1 MLTASALVSS
11 AVIAGCAPSPD
22 SLNGRS
28 ADKEAQTPTPTPAS
42 LNLSAE
48 HPLTEVEP
56 GDSLTFTVTNGG
68 VYGSLMSTPILNA
81 PQSGILGMHKIQ
93 ERPMAVGGKI
103 EIRPMMYLALSYDHR
118 IVDGKEAVTFLV
130 RLKEHLEDPQRVL
143 LDL

>member
-28 ADKEAQTPTPTPAS
+28 ADKEAQTPTPTPTPAS

-56 GDSLTFTVTNGG
+56 GDSLTFTVTNGSVDKITVTNADKEDVEGTFTDG
-68 VYGSLMSTPILNA
+68 VWKPKHPFRPSRSYEVHTTLANA
-81 PQSGILGMHKIQ
+81 DP
-93 ERPMAVGGKI
+93 V
-103 EIRPMMYLALSYDHR
+103 SYTHLTLPTSD
-118 IVDGKEAVTFLV
+118 LV
-130 RLKEHLEDPQRVL
+130 
-143 LDL
+143 